1 MRAWREGMRRVNR
14 APAVLLGVWAL
25 TLLVSLPLTAV
36 VRGMLAQHLGSSL
49 AADTAASGVNYD
61 WMQEFSDQATGLG
74 VTFKPTI
81 IGFGA
86 VLDNLSAF
94 MDDIER
100 PVVIVGAASFYILLW
115 IFVAGGVIDRYARDR
130 ATRAHGFFATSGVFF
145 FRFLRLAAVQW
156 IVYAFLFGWMH
167 PWLFDR
173 LYPRMTHETSVER
186 TAFVARV
193 ALYLVF
199 GVLIAA
205 ATMIFDY
212 AKVRAV
218 VEDRRSM
225 IGAIT
230 GALGFIRRNCGAAV
244 SEVSWTAHVPR
255 TFARTG
261 AIGNFFF
268 IAQWFPKIGVLQDE
282 GWNCHQFHPG
292 TEFFSDYGVY
302 DVSLTVPSGWPL
314 GATGVQRDRVE
325 NNDRTTTHRYYQE
338 DVHDFAWTTS
348 PDYLERDA
356 RFEHPVLPAVDMRL
370 LLQPEHA
377 GQAERHFNATRT
389 TLKYYGEWYGA
400 YPYGHITIIDPAY
413 QSGAG
418 GMEYPTI
425 FTAGTR
431 WLAPPHV
438 TTPEGVTV
446 HEAGHQFW
454 YGIVG
459 NNEFEDA
466 WMDEGFNTFSTAR
479 AVAEVYDPNY
489 LALRYFGGFIPWVFR
504 DIALGR
510 ETEGNRLAGYRRDA
524 KSDAQSTPT
533 YRYFPATGGSITYN
547 KTALFQNRLAHAG
560 YVARP
565 EPTWPDS
572 PAADAI

>member
-130 ATRAHGFFATSGVFF
+130 ATRAQGFFASSGVFF

-173 LYPRMTHETSVER
+173 VYPRMTHETSVER

-244 SEVSWTAHVPR
+244 SLFLAN
-255 TFARTG
+255 FALFVIVAGLYALVAPGAGRTG
-261 AIGNFFF
+261 ASMWIGF
-268 IAQWFPKIGVLQDE
+268 AIGQLYVI
-282 GWNCHQFHPG
+282 G
-292 TEFFSDYGVY
+292 
-302 DVSLTVPSGWPL
+302 
-314 GATGVQRDRVE
+314 
-325 NNDRTTTHRYYQE
+325 
-338 DVHDFAWTTS
+338 
-348 PDYLERDA
+348 
-356 RFEHPVLPAVDMRL
+356 RL
-370 LLQPEHA
+370 WVKL
-377 GQAERHFNATRT
+377 
-389 TLKYYGEWYGA
+389 
-400 YPYGHITIIDPAY
+400 
-413 QSGAG
+413 
-418 GMEYPTI
+418 
-425 FTAGTR
+425 
-431 WLAPPHV
+431 V
-438 TTPEGVTV
+438 
-446 HEAGHQFW
+446 FW
-454 YGIVG
+454 AS
-459 NNEFEDA
+459 E
-466 WMDEGFNTFSTAR
+466 
-479 AVAEVYDPNY
+479 
-489 LALRYFGGFIPWVFR
+489 
-504 DIALGR
+504 
-510 ETEGNRLAGYRRDA
+510 
-524 KSDAQSTPT
+524 
-533 YRYFPATGGSITYN
+533 
-547 KTALFQNRLAHAG
+547 TALFQNRLAHAG